1 MIEELYSAKV
11 AVVKQAVAVADTKG
25 KKKTYIDSNK
35 SQNIFIALMRLPKAN
50 EFIRAVENLNDKMVS
65 NDNLASL
72 LKNWP
77 SEDFEGLM

>member
-1 MIEELYSAKV
+1 
-11 AVVKQAVAVADTKG
+11 
-25 KKKTYIDSNK
+25 
-35 SQNIFIALMRLPKAN
+35 MRLPKAN
-50 EFIRAVENLNDKMVS
+50 DFIRAVENLNDKMVS